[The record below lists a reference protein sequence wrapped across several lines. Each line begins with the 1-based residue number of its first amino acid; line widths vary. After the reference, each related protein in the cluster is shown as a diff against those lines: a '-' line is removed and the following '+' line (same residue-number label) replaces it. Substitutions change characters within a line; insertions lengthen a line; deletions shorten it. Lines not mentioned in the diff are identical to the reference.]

1 MALNPTALAENPAPV
16 NHFARLTGV
25 FFSPKEAFADIAA
38 RPTWIVPTVVLVLFT
53 LIACVALNQR
63 MDWRQF
69 MTQQIEHDSRA
80 ADLSA
85 EQKEQRIEAGAK
97 YAPIFTYVF
106 GIPAPLVLV
115 LLAAAVLLGIYNL
128 AAGAD
133 LNYST
138 SLGIVSH
145 AYLPTIASTVIFLL
159 VLFLKPPGTFNL
171 DNPVATNLGVLV
183 PEDAP
188 KWLMKLGMSFDIFS
202 FWILILIALG
212 FAAARPKKLPFSK
225 SLTIAVVS
233 WAIFVLVRVGW
244 AWIFS

>member
-1 MALNPTALAENPAPV
+1 MSANPTALAENTAPIH
-16 NHFARLTGV
+16 HFARITGV

-38 RPTWIVPTVVLVLFT
+38 RPTWIAPTVILVLFT
-53 LIACVALNQR
+53 IIACVSLNQR

-69 MTQQIEHDSRA
+69 MSQQLEHDSRT

-106 GIPAPLVLV
+106 GVPAPLVLV
-115 LLAAAVLLGIYNL
+115 LLVAAVMLGVYNL
-128 AAGAD
+128 TAGAN
-133 LNYST
+133 LNYRT

-145 AYLPTIASTVIFLL
+145 AYLPTIVSTVIFLL

-183 PEDAP
+183 PDDAP
-188 KWLMKLGMSFDIFS
+188 KWLMKLGVSFDIFS
-202 FWILILIALG
+202 LWILILIAVG
-212 FAAARPKKLPFSK
+212 FAAASPKKLPFSK
-225 SLTIAVVS
+225 AFTVAAVS
-233 WAIFVLVRVGW
+233 WAIFVLVRVTW